1 MDAVTT
7 GLIGGSVASL
17 LVVVGGAVAL
27 ASNAWE
33 KMSSPYIL
41 FSWLVVLSG
50 LTVGQLYLTYC
61 LVSEFA
67 ASPSQ
72 TEKGVT
78 T

>member
-17 LVVVGGAVAL
+17 LVVVGGGVAL
-27 ASNAWE
+27 ASNVWE
-33 KMSSPYIL
+33 KMSSPYI
-41 FSWLVVLSG
+41 FFAWLTILSG
-50 LTVGQLYLTYC
+50 LTAGQLFLTYC

-72 TEKGVT
+72 TDKGVT